1 MRHSAVRSSLAVCG
15 RRLTARRAFVASQKL
30 PNEDPGLRPSHGPD
44 LSLSENCSMRRP
56 VRFNKLD
63 KGPGHSSPQ
72 PTP

>member
-1 MRHSAVRSSLAVCG
+1 MRHSAVHNSLAVCG
-15 RRLTARRAFVASQKL
+15 CRLITRRASVASQKL

-56 VRFNKLD
+56 VRLSKLD